1 LALALGMPV
10 AELVER
16 MPADE
21 FSEWQAYWQLE
32 PWGAWR
38 DNWHAAQLST
48 LIYNINRGKHP
59 SIKPA
64 EFMYRDA
71 DTERDNNTRQFVAG
85 LKALSRPK
93 NG

>member
-1 LALALGMPV
+1 MALAFGMPV

-16 MPADE
+16 MPAAE

-32 PWGAWR
+32 PWGAWL
-38 DNWHAAQLST
+38 DNSHLAQLAT
-48 LIYNINRGKHP
+48 LTYNLNRGKNP
-59 SIKPA
+59 SIKPG

-93 NG
+93 HG